1 MITGTRDS
9 GKCFPHKRFRSSHYG
24 TAGRMLKLQ
33 AAEPGDRA
41 LLGLSVDEQQL

>member
-24 TAGRMLKLQ
+24 TAGRMLRLKRPNREIVLC
-33 AAEPGDRA
+33 
-41 LLGLSVDEQQL
+41 